1 MVWGMVGS
9 WRKVISACMEG
20 MIFALGPKERR
31 MADEKL
37 MSGGTEL

>member
-9 WRKVISACMEG
+9 WREVITARTEG

-31 MADEKL
+31 MADEKR